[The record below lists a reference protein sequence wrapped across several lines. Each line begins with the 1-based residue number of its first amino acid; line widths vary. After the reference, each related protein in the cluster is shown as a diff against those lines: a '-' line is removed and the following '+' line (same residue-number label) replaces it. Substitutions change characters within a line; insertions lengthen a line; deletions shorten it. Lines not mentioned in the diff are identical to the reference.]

1 MEKIHLSQVV
11 VVEGKYDRL
20 RLKPFL
26 DALIIQTDGFRIY
39 KDPQKIRLIRETAL
53 QHGVVVLTDSDRAG
67 FQLRGFI
74 KNIAAGAEITH
85 LYIPQVLGKEKRK
98 AAPGKENLLG
108 VEGFSE
114 AALRELFEQA
124 GLLSSSP
131 PAVRGRRITKQD
143 FFADGLSGGPDAAER
158 RARLIQK
165 LGLPHYLTANA
176 LLELLNARMDYE
188 GYREMLEEEG

>member
-85 LYIPQVLGKEKRK
+85 LYIPQYWVRK
-98 AAPGKENLLG
+98 SGRLPL
-108 VEGFSE
+108 
-114 AALRELFEQA
+114 
-124 GLLSSSP
+124 
-131 PAVRGRRITKQD
+131 GRRICWGWKA
-143 FFADGLSGGPDAAER
+143 FRKP
-158 RARLIQK
+158 
-165 LGLPHYLTANA
+165 P
-176 LLELLNARMDYE
+176 
-188 GYREMLEEEG
+188 

>member
-39 KDPQKIRLIRETAL
+39 KDPEKIRLIRETAL
-53 QHGVVVLTDSDRAG
+53 RHGVIVLTDSDRAG

-85 LYIPQVLGKEKRK
+85 IYIPQVPGKEKRK
-98 AAPGKENLLG
+98 AVPGKEHLLG

-114 AALRELFEQA
+114 AALRELFGQA
-124 GLLSSSP
+124 GLISGAL
-131 PAVRGRRITKQD
+131 PAAKGRRITKQD
-143 FFADGLSGGPDAAER
+143 FFADGLSGGPDAAEK
-158 RARLIQK
+158 RARLIRK
-165 LGLPHYLTANA
+165 LGLPGYLTANA
-176 LLELLNARMDYE
+176 LLEVLNARMDYE
-188 GYREMLEEEG
+188 GYRELLAEEE